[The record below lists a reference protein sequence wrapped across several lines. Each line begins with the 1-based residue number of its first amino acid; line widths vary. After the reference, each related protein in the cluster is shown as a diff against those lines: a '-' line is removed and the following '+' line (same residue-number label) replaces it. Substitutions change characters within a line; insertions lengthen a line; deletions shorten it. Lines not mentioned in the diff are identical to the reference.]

1 MTDATRSYSMQARAR
16 GVQRTRERIL
26 AAARRHFFELPYD
39 EVKLADIAAEAAV
52 TQQTL
57 LNHFASKEGLLL
69 VLAEVLA
76 PEIWALRG
84 TTAPGDVTAAVRG
97 LMRQYEALGDGNV
110 RLAAVAE
117 RIPVLARGLQSVRGD
132 HLGWLEQTFA
142 GQLPADPRDRR
153 RALAAL
159 YAATDVGTW
168 KLLRRDLGHSRAET
182 TTVLENLVRAVLTTA
197 TTP

>member
-1 MTDATRSYSMQARAR
+1 MQARAR
-16 GVQRTRERIL
+16 GVERTRERIL

-39 EVKLADIAAEAAV
+39 EVKLAAIAAEAEV

-69 VLAEVLA
+69 ALAEVLA

-84 TTAPGDVTAAVRG
+84 RAAPGDVTAAVRG

-117 RIPVLARGLQSVRGD
+117 RIPVLAGGLDGARAE
-132 HLGWLEQTFA
+132 HLGWLDKTF
-142 GQLPADPRDRR
+142 GQLLPPAPRDRR

-159 YAATDVGTW
+159 YAVTDVGTW

-197 TTP
+197 TTS